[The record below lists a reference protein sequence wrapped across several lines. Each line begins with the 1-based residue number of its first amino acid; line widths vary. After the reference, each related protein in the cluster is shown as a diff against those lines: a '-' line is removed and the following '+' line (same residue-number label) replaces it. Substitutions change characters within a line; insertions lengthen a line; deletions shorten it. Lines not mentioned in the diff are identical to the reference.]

1 MKKIL
6 LLFFILFQI
15 SLFAQISD
23 LHNCAGNNVFDLTS
37 QEAILIGSQNPAD
50 LIITYHVSLADAQ
63 NNMNVIANPS
73 SYTSVSSPEAIYVRV
88 ENTNTTTVGYETF
101 NLIINS
107 EIVLT
112 DLNVINE
119 CGGLGTILFSITGG
133 NPPYTINLMLGSNV
147 FITTTTSNNQMVF
160 NNLGNGTYLV
170 DVRDFYGCSAQFAAT
185 ISSSLITA
193 IAFPVSN
200 NCISNGT
207 ITVQATGGSGIYQ
220 YSIDGGAAYQASPTF
235 TNLSEGIYAVFV
247 MDSNGCVAMTN
258 EVQIVQP
265 NPITATLQIVGNTV
279 HIINVSGGT
288 PPYTYFL
295 DNILSSSSEF
305 PYVPSGYHCF
315 EINDSS
321 GCGFMECVTINSIF
335 SVGTNGTYQDYNND
349 GFVNIGDVI
358 SYTFSLTNTQTLDL
372 TNITLDAFGLSTN
385 GATLTTLSGGATD
398 TTTFTATY
406 VLTQEDINSGYV
418 TRNFL
423 FNGTYDGNSTSNG
436 VVEITPLPITDGIKL
451 NAFLDSNGN
460 NIQDNGEPNIN
471 VGSFEY
477 QINNGNTMHVE
488 SSNGIYYL
496 YETNASNT
504 YNLSYTLDATYQNF
518 TVAQNNYTNITVP
531 VNSGITTYNFPIL
544 GDYSPDLQVFLN
556 QFGAP
561 PRPGF
566 VYQERIMY
574 RNNGNMATN
583 GTITFTKDA
592 IVSINNVSEPGFV
605 TNANGF
611 SYNFTNLLPNETR
624 YIYVRMQTPTIPTV
638 ALGDVITNSVT
649 ITLPT
654 GDINPNNNEATLS
667 QVVVGSYDPN
677 DKTEVHG
684 GKIVHANFTSS
695 DYLTYTIQFENT
707 GTANAINVKVDDV
720 LDAMLDVAT
729 LKMIDASHDYIL
741 IKEGNNLSWKFDG
754 IDLPPSVANTTT
766 GKGYIVFQ
774 IKPMSGYAIGDIIPN
789 TAEIYFDFNPAI
801 VTNTFTTEFVETLGE
816 SNFKKND
823 FVVYP
828 NPATNELFIHSKT
841 NVTIDAVIL
850 VDVLGKTIYQEIV
863 KAPFS
868 RIDISSFQK
877 GIYFLKVT
885 LNGYEETLKIIK
897 Q

>member
-23 LHNCAGNNVFDLTS
+23 LNNCAGNNVFDLTS

-63 NNMNVIANPS
+63 NNVNAIANPT
-73 SYTSVSSPEAIYVRV
+73 SYTSVSSAETIYVRV
-88 ENTNTTTVGYETF
+88 ENTNTISVVYETL

-107 EIVLT
+107 EIDIIYEVLYSCSDANVFVYGAGGGGYFSYEVNDPT
-112 DLNVINE
+112 FDGSVNDNVIYTLSPASFEVIATDQFGCQGSVIVVVYPSPPLSLIATVNGNSVTLSVY
-119 CGGLGTILFSITGG
+119 GGAGNFQFSADGGTTFQS
-133 NPPYTINLMLGSNV
+133 NNV
-147 FITTTTSNNQMVF
+147 FSNLAPGDYCF
-160 NNLGNGTYLV
+160 I
-170 DVRDFYGCSAQFAAT
+170 VRDLT
-185 ISSSLITA
+185 L
-193 IAFPVSN
+193 
-200 NCISNGT
+200 NCIA
-207 ITVQATGGSGIYQ
+207 QQ
-220 YSIDGGAAYQASPTF
+220 
-235 TNLSEGIYAVFV
+235 
-247 MDSNGCVAMTN
+247 
-258 EVQIVQP
+258 
-265 NPITATLQIVGNTV
+265 
-279 HIINVSGGT
+279 
-288 PPYTYFL
+288 
-295 DNILSSSSEF
+295 
-305 PYVPSGYHCF
+305 
-315 EINDSS
+315 
-321 GCGFMECVTINSIF
+321 CVTIPAIPDLQ
-335 SVGTNGTYQDYNND
+335 VNGTYQDYNND
-349 GFVNIGDVI
+349 GFVNVGDAI
-358 SYTFSLTNTQTLDL
+358 MYDFSVTNNGTLDMTNL
-372 TNITLDAFGLSTN
+372 TLNAFGLSTN
-385 GATLTTLSGGATD
+385 GANLAVLPGGATD
-398 TTTFTATY
+398 TATFTATY
-406 VLTQEDINSGYV
+406 VFTQEDINAGFV
-418 TRNFL
+418 TRNFQI
-423 FNGTYDGNSTSNG
+423 NGAYNGNSTSN
-436 VVEITPLPITDGIKL
+436 TATNTTYLSITDGIKL

-477 QINNGNTMHVE
+477 QINNGNTTHVE

-496 YETNASNT
+496 YETNTSNT
-504 YNLSYTLDATYQNF
+504 YNLSYTLDAAYQNF
-518 TVAQNNYTNITVP
+518 TVTQNNYTNITVP
-531 VNSGITTYNFPIL
+531 VNSGVTTYNFPIL
-544 GDYSPDLQVFLN
+544 GDYSPDLQVYLN
-556 QFGAP
+556 QYGAP

-566 VYQERIMY
+566 DYLERIMY
-574 RNNGNMATN
+574 RNSGNTVLN

-592 IVSINNVSEPGFV
+592 IVSITNVSEPGFV

-624 YIYVRMQTPTIPTV
+624 YIYVTMQTPTIPTV

-649 ITLPT
+649 ITLPA
-654 GDINPNNNEATLS
+654 GDVAPNNNEATLS

-684 GKIVHANFTSS
+684 GKIVYADFTSS
-695 DYLTYTIQFENT
+695 NYLTYTIQFENT

-729 LKMIDASHDYIL
+729 LKMIDASHDYVL

-801 VTNTFTTEFVETLGE
+801 VTNTFTTEFVETLGV
-816 SNFKKND
+816 SDFKKND

-828 NPATNELFIHSKT
+828 NPATNELFIHSKA
-841 NVTIDAVIL
+841 NEAIDAVVL
-850 VDVLGKTIYQEIV
+850 VDVLGKTIYQEVV
-863 KAPFS
+863 KATFS

-885 LNGYEETLKIIK
+885 HNGYEETIKVIK

>member
-37 QEAILIGSQNPAD
+37 QEAILIGSQNPTD

-63 NNMNVIANPS
+63 NNMNSISNPS

-88 ENTNTTTVGYETF
+88 ENTNTTSVGYETF
-101 NLIINS
+101 NLIENY
-107 EIVLT
+107 EIVVTAFIESNGCANGATIRVSAVGGSGEYFYDYASAIPGGPVIGDQIVGLSPGYYDISAT
-112 DLNVINE
+112 DF
-119 CGGLGTILFSITGG
+119 LGCVGYVSITV
-133 NPPYTINLMLGSNV
+133 PYPDPIV
-147 FITTTTSNNQMVF
+147 A
-160 NNLGNGTYLV
+160 
-170 DVRDFYGCSAQFAAT
+170 SAFLE
-185 ISSSLITA
+185 SYD
-193 IAFPVSN
+193 
-200 NCISNGT
+200 CISNGT

-220 YSIDGGAAYQASPTF
+220 YSIDGGVTQQTSPTF
-235 TNLSEGIYAVFV
+235 TNLSEGTYFIAV
-247 MDSNGCVAMTN
+247 MDSNGCTSITN
-258 EVQIVQP
+258 TIQIVQP

-279 HIINVSGGT
+279 HIINVMGGS
-288 PPYTYFL
+288 PPYFYSI
-295 DNILSSSSEF
+295 DGISSLSPEFSYVSS
-305 PYVPSGYHCF
+305 GNHCF
-315 EINDSS
+315 EVSDSN
-321 GCGFMECVTINSIF
+321 GCLFTECVTIIPIF
-335 SVGTNGTYQDYNND
+335 DIEPNGTYQDYNND

-385 GATLTTLSGGATD
+385 DATLTTLSGGATD

-406 VLTQEDINSGYV
+406 VLTQEDINAGYV
-418 TRNFL
+418 TNDFL
-423 FNGTYDGNSTSNG
+423 FNGTYDGNSTSNW
-436 VVEITPLPITDGIKL
+436 VVEITPLPIIDGIKL

-477 QINNGNTMHVE
+477 QINNGNTIHVE
-488 SSNGIYYL
+488 SSNGMYYL

-504 YNLSYTLDATYQNF
+504 YNLSFTLDAAYQNF
-518 TVAQNNYTNITVP
+518 TVTQNNYTNITVP
-531 VNSGITTYNFPIL
+531 VNSGVTTYNFPIL

-566 VYQERIMY
+566 VYYERIMY
-574 RNNGNMATN
+574 RNSGNMVMN

-592 IVSINNVSEPGFV
+592 IVSITNVSEPGFV

-611 SYNFTNLLPNETR
+611 SYNFTNLLPSETR
-624 YIYVRMQTPTIPTV
+624 YIYVTMQTPTIPTV

-654 GDINPNNNEATLS
+654 GDVNPNNNEATLS

-684 GKIVHANFTSS
+684 GKIVHADFTSS

-707 GTANAINVKVDDV
+707 GTANAINVKVDDA
-720 LDAMLDVAT
+720 LDAMLDVST
-729 LKMIDASHDYIL
+729 LKMIDASHDYVL

-789 TAEIYFDFNPAI
+789 SAEIYFDFNPAI
-801 VTNTFTTEFVETLGE
+801 VTNTFTTEFVETLGV

-841 NVTIDAVIL
+841 NNTIDAVVL
-850 VDVLGKTIYQEIV
+850 VDVLGKTIYQEVV
-863 KAPFS
+863 KATFS
-868 RIDISSFQK
+868 TIDISSFQK

-885 LNGYEETLKIIK
+885 HNGYEETIKVIK

>member
-23 LHNCAGNNVFDLTS
+23 LNNCAGNNVFDLTS

-63 NNMNVIANPS
+63 NNVNAIANPT
-73 SYTSVSSPEAIYVRV
+73 SYTSVSSAETIYVRV
-88 ENTNTTTVGYETF
+88 ENTNTTSVGYETF
-101 NLIINS
+101 NLIENYAIVIDFLYLIDCMSGVNIQINA
-107 EIVLT
+107 
-112 DLNVINE
+112 
-119 CGGLGTILFSITGG
+119 TGG
-133 NPPYTINLMLGSNV
+133 GGNFTYDVNNPDFNGAIMGNLIYGLQSGANQIIVTDQFGCTSSINV
-147 FITTTTSNNQMVF
+147 F
-160 NNLGNGTYLV
+160 LE
-170 DVRDFYGCSAQFAAT
+170 QFEPL
-185 ISSSLITA
+185 SVSLIT
-193 IAFPVSN
+193 
-200 NCISNGT
+200 NGNT
-207 ITVQATGGSGIYQ
+207 IT
-220 YSIDGGAAYQASPTF
+220 
-235 TNLSEGIYAVFV
+235 L
-247 MDSNGCVAMTN
+247 
-258 EVQIVQP
+258 
-265 NPITATLQIVGNTV
+265 NT
-279 HIINVSGGT
+279 IGGT
-288 PPYTYFL
+288 PPYQYSISTNPTEITSNNTFENLPPGYYCF
-295 DNILSSSSEF
+295 
-305 PYVPSGYHCF
+305 YVQDQF
-315 EINDSS
+315 
-321 GCGFMECVTINSIF
+321 GCVVSPTCLTIVDIIDLNS
-335 SVGTNGTYQDYNND
+335 NGTYQDYNND
-349 GFVNIGDVI
+349 GFVNVGDVI
-358 SYTFSLTNTQTLDL
+358 TYTFSVTNTQALDL
-372 TNITLDAFGLSTN
+372 TNIALDAFGLSTN
-385 GATLTTLSGGATD
+385 GTTLATLSGGATD

-406 VLTQEDINSGYV
+406 VLTQEDINTGYV
-418 TRNFL
+418 TREFL
-423 FNGTYDGNSTSNG
+423 FNGTYDGNSTSKT
-436 VVEITPLPITDGIKL
+436 VLETTTLAITDGIKL

-477 QINNGNTMHVE
+477 QINNGNTISIE
-488 SSNGIYYL
+488 TSNGMYYL

-504 YNLSYTLDATYQNF
+504 YNINYTINSTYQDQF
-518 TVAQNNYTNITVP
+518 TVTQNNYTNITVP
-531 VNSGITTYNFPIL
+531 VNSGVTTYNFPIL

-566 VYQERIMY
+566 VYYERIMY
-574 RNNGNMATN
+574 RNSGNMATN

-592 IVSINNVSEPGFV
+592 IVSITNVSEPGFV
-605 TNANGF
+605 TNTNGF

-624 YIYVRMQTPTIPTV
+624 YIYVTMQTPTIPTV
-638 ALGDVITNSVT
+638 ALGDLITNSVT

-729 LKMIDASHDYIL
+729 LKMIDASHDYVL

-801 VTNTFTTEFVETLGE
+801 VTNTFTTEFVETLGV
-816 SNFKKND
+816 SDFKKND

-828 NPATNELFIHSKT
+828 NPATNELFIHSNKNDT
-841 NVTIDAVIL
+841 LDAVVL
-850 VDVLGKTIYQEIV
+850 VDALGKTIYQEVV
-863 KAPFS
+863 KATFS

-885 LNGYEETLKIIK
+885 HNGYEETLKVIK